1 MHNEINNLRMKYGN
15 SSQPVKKDAIKFLYL
30 KYFKE
35 NRTALMDSLTSA
47 IALNAIIG
55 DSIDYDKLTPQIKE
69 AFEIANPNIDISALT
84 ERSGDEIA
92 GFINNTKGKYFEI
105 LVRDGLNNGE
115 TFGDVALREGQRAV
129 IAESATQPGWDLQIL
144 NNDGTIDTALQL
156 KATSS
161 LGYIKE
167 ALEKYPDIDIL
178 STSEVFNSENI
189 PDDIFNSRISN
200 QDITE
205 QTSAPFD
212 NLLDSDL
219 TDFLENVLPFLP
231 FVVISISEGR
241 KYFVHKKA
249 FDAVFRDF
257 TYRSIKTGT
266 AMAAG
271 SLVFAITE
279 SGLVSIPT
287 AILVRL
293 SIDRLLNL
301 NKIIKSVKLKTNEL
315 KNIKILRYYYS

>member
-1 MHNEINNLRMKYGN
+1 MRKELLELREYYRSSSSTSRKGRMKYL
-15 SSQPVKKDAIKFLYL
+15 FL
-30 KYFKE
+30 KYFNNK
-35 NRTALMDSLTSA
+35 TALTDALTSA
-47 IALNAIIG
+47 LALNAMISDTIN
-55 DSIDYDKLTPQIKE
+55 YDELSPQLKE
-69 AFEIANPNIDISALT
+69 AFELANPNTDISSLV
-84 ERSGDEIA
+84 ENSGSEVA

-115 TFGDVALREGQRAV
+115 TFGDIALSEGQKAV
-129 IAESATQPGWDLQIL
+129 LAESINQPGWDLQIL
-144 NNDGTIDTALQL
+144 NHDGSIDTALQL

-167 ALEKYPDIDIL
+167 ALDKYPDIDIL
-178 STSEVFNSENI
+178 STSEVFNSDNI
-189 PDDIFNSRISN
+189 SDDIFNSGISN
-200 QDITE
+200 QEIKE

-241 KYFVHKKA
+241 KYFIHKKA

-271 SLVFAITE
+271 SLVFAITD

-293 SIDRLLNL
+293 SIDRLSNL
-301 NKIIKSVKLKTNEL
+301 SKISKSILAKSDEL
-315 KNIKILRYYYS
+315 RNLRLGY